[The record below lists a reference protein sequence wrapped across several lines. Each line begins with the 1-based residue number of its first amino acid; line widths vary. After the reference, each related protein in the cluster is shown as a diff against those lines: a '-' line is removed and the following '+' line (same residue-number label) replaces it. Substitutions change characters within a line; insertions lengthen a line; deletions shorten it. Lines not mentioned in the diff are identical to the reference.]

1 MRSKTLMFSAL
12 LLTGPALAFTLP
24 NQSTLRPYEC
34 PACAN
39 LTHETLSLSWP
50 IEDKAL
56 GHETLHEQSSRK
68 YQIEASLQQLRKGVA
83 IYTQAP
89 GALIRISPTNPNKKP
104 TSEFQIKSSKGA
116 RLSLEDASSL
126 FSKDEALKETAFADN
141 TLAVS
146 QLKEELGSGKFI
158 VSSTADFSAQAD
170 EDSSFIIQVYDSNSS
185 SELNIATDKAS
196 YSYGED
202 LTATIRLRDANI
214 KYVIDTIA
222 VTLIPPSGRKI
233 VLDAKA
239 LSNNTYEAKY
249 TMLSEKN
256 DNGENWHIDT
266 KVEGSAGKRTIYR
279 HTHTAFSYVIP
290 SAAVKSISRTSAD
303 SFNFSAKIEAATDS
317 RYALQ
322 TVLYGSDSKGK
333 RHPLQTVQ
341 TAAWLSTG
349 LNTLKFSFD
358 SNLKSDYKAPY
369 YLGYTRLTDFGQQ
382 KPVFVYDELI
392 ELSKL
397 D

>member
-1 MRSKTLMFSAL
+1 MRSKTLIFSAL

-24 NQSTLRPYEC
+24 NQSSLKPYDC
-34 PACAN
+34 STCAD
-39 LTHETLSLSWP
+39 LTHETLSLSWA
-50 IEDKAL
+50 IDDKTL

-89 GALIRISPTNPNKKP
+89 GALIRISPANPNKKP
-104 TSEFQIKSSKGA
+104 TSEFQIKNSKGA
-116 RLSLEDASSL
+116 KLSLLDASSL

-158 VSSTADFSAQAD
+158 ISSTAELSSQAD
-170 EDSSFIIQVYDSNSS
+170 EDGNFIIQVYDSNSN
-185 SELNIATDKAS
+185 SELNIATDKPS
-196 YSYGED
+196 YSYGDEV
-202 LTATIRLRDANI
+202 TATIRLRDKNI
-214 KYVIDTIA
+214 NYVIDTIA
-222 VTLIPPSGRKI
+222 VTLIPPTGKKI

-239 LSNNTYEAKY
+239 LSSNTYEAKY

-256 DNGENWHIDT
+256 DRGENWHIDT
-266 KVEGSAGKRTIYR
+266 KVEGSAGKRTLYR

-290 SAAVKSISRTSAD
+290 SAAVKEIARTSAD
-303 SFNFSAKIEAATDS
+303 SFNFSAKIEVATDS

-322 TVLYGSDSKGK
+322 TVLFGSDPQGK
-333 RHPLQTVQ
+333 LHPIQTVQ
-341 TAAWLSTG
+341 TAAWLPTG

-369 YLGYTRLTDFGQQ
+369 YLGYTRLTDFGQH
-382 KPVFVYDELI
+382 KPVYVYDEPI